1 MDMKRRSIDAVRLLE
16 ICPRIDSC
24 LTEKFDD
31 MLWLLM
37 KNAADKTHLSLEPWY
52 SSLDPALAGFHPV
65 EDDQE
70 GDLFEYASDGSYVKA
85 PSKSELREQKMK
97 EDSIWNKLFSVF
109 SATSSIDD
117 KKAKGENMYL
127 ILLAMTYQILIADF
141 LPELLRERG
150 RQLAEEKKGFLP
162 ENRSSMIND
171 EETEKIILSAFQ
183 YVVALQE
190 HLQTYLNFQIN
201 HYLYNQFKDDI
212 ATFPRVV
219 SNGDWNEMIP
229 ADDLDDSIHEL
240 KSKISEIKGSLSDV
254 QKMQTQF

>member
-1 MDMKRRSIDAVRLLE
+1 LIVVVPHLTCNDLSNPHCRLF
-16 ICPRIDSC
+16 
-24 LTEKFDD
+24 T
-31 MLWLLM
+31 
-37 KNAADKTHLSLEPWY
+37 
-52 SSLDPALAGFHPV
+52 
-65 EDDQE
+65 
-70 GDLFEYASDGSYVKA
+70 
-85 PSKSELREQKMK
+85 
-97 EDSIWNKLFSVF
+97 
-109 SATSSIDD
+109 
-117 KKAKGENMYL
+117 
-127 ILLAMTYQILIADF
+127 
-141 LPELLRERG
+141 ELLRERG

-190 HLQTYLNFQIN
+190 HLQTYLNFQIT

-229 ADDLDDSIHEL
+229 ADDLDDSIQEL
-240 KSKISEIKGSLSDV
+240 KSKISEIKDSLSDV

>member
-70 GDLFEYASDGSYVKA
+70 GDLFEETSDGSYVKA

-97 EDSIWNKLFSVF
+97 EDGIWNKLFSVV

-117 KKAKGENMYL
+117 KKAKGENICIVVVPHL
-127 ILLAMTYQILIADF
+127 TCNDLSNPHCRLLPRTSSGARKAAC
-141 LPELLRERG
+141 RG
-150 RQLAEEKKGFLP
+150 EEGL
-162 ENRSSMIND
+162 SSR
-171 EETEKIILSAFQ
+171 K
-183 YVVALQE
+183 
-190 HLQTYLNFQIN
+190 
-201 HYLYNQFKDDI
+201 
-212 ATFPRVV
+212 
-219 SNGDWNEMIP
+219 
-229 ADDLDDSIHEL
+229 
-240 KSKISEIKGSLSDV
+240 
-254 QKMQTQF
+254 